1 MQLLFFALSLVFY
14 YVLHSVLANTKV
26 KTFLMERFIA
36 QKYYRL
42 LFNFTAVVLLFPI
55 FYFYRKISTTYLFV
69 NVLPAYQIGRL
80 ENIGLGIAALG
91 MLLLLYAL
99 SQYNLSEFAGTQQ
112 LKNASPPTPESLKVS
127 GFNSYVRHPLY
138 FAGLLIIW
146 GGFLFRPT
154 DLYLVMGLV
163 STAYLYFG
171 TKLEEEKLVVEFGE
185 EYLEYQK
192 RVGMLLPFWK

>member
-1 MQLLFFALSLVFY
+1 MQLLFFTLSLVFY
-14 YVLHSVLANTKV
+14 YALHSVLANTKV
-26 KTFLMERFIA
+26 KAFLMERFIA

-42 LFNFTAVVLLFPI
+42 LFNFTAVVLLLPI

-69 NVLPAYQIGRL
+69 NVLLG
-80 ENIGLGIAALG
+80 NIGLGISALG

-112 LKNASPPTPESLKVS
+112 LRNATPPTPESLKVS

-138 FAGLLIIW
+138 FSGLLIIW

-185 EYLEYQK
+185 EYLAYQK
-192 RVGMLLPFWK
+192 RVGMLLPFWKF